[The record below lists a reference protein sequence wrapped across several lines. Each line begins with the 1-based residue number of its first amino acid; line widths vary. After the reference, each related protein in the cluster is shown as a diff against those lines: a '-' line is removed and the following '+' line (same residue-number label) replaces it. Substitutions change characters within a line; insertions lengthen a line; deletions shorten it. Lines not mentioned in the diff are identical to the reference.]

1 MLDLVNQKTTLPR
14 FSSALGPKTMAQD
27 LKDTLNLPQ
36 TNFPMRGNL
45 VEREPARIEHWK
57 KLDLYE
63 QIQAKNTEGPSFIL
77 HDGPPF
83 TNGDLHLGHALN
95 KTLKDTVLRYKWMRG
110 YNAPYIPGW
119 DSHGLPIEH
128 KVSREL
134 QEAGRT
140 DYTPLEVREACAKFA
155 DKYRRI
161 QSEQFQRL
169 GVTADWANEY
179 WTIHPE
185 YEATELETFANFVE
199 QGLVYRSK
207 KPVYWSIPCATALAE
222 AEIEYRDHKSISI
235 YVKLALSADARSTL
249 GLGDD
254 TSMLIWTTTAW
265 TLPANLAVSVHPKT
279 EYSAIQSSKGTL
291 IVASELVETVTEAC
305 ALEDVSI
312 VKTFLGAELEKLEA
326 RHPFIDRA
334 SPILLAEYVTT
345 ESGTGCVHTA
355 PGHGLDDYITGIN
368 NGLEV
373 YCPLD
378 DTGCYVDDGQV
389 PAELVGL
396 SVLEEGGQLS
406 DANKGVLKIIA
417 QNGALIAKKKIEHSY
432 PHCWRSK
439 TPVVF
444 RAMDQW
450 FIALDKHGDRQRALE
465 ALNDVNFIPNWG
477 EKRIRAAVENR
488 PDWCI
493 SRQRTWGVP
502 IPAFYDEAG
511 QAYLDAGVICA
522 IAAKVAVAGTNIWF
536 EKTAPEILEG
546 IKLPADWPA
555 PETLKSGSDTLDVW
569 IDSGTSHRAVLQK
582 RPNLSWPA
590 DLYLEGSDQ
599 HRGWFQSS
607 LWTSVIA
614 DKAAPYKNLLTHG
627 FIVKEDGT
635 KLSKSDGAARPLTEW
650 IKGYG
655 ADIVR
660 LWICSQDY
668 RGDVPVSDK
677 IVRNVANNYRNLRN
691 TLRYQIGSLYDFDP
705 TKDAIPLDELHPV
718 DQWALN
724 ELAQLVRNVTDAYE
738 AYEFHRAFKEFIDPF
753 CSNTLSSTYHDILKD
768 RLYTAA
774 PNDPLRRSSQT
785 AISIIF
791 SVFTRLVAPL
801 IPFTTDEAWSY
812 AANDSDF
819 ADQPIALAD
828 WPEADPKWDRP
839 EVAADIRALR
849 TFLSE
854 QLNDRLE
861 ELRQKKTIGQSL
873 DAKAV
878 ITGPASDPTF
888 ALLKKYEADLPELFI
903 LSQVSVAAAA
913 DATEIS
919 VEVAHADGVRCPR
932 SWRWVEALVETDA
945 WGPVSPRCKEA
956 LEQISQST
964 H

>member
-1 MLDLVNQKTTLPR
+1 
-14 FSSALGPKTMAQD
+14 MAQD
-27 LKDTLNLPQ
+27 LKNTLNLPQ

-45 VEREPARIEHWK
+45 VEREPQRVAHWRNIG
-57 KLDLYE
+57 LYE
-63 QIQAKNTEGPSFIL
+63 KIQAKNSGGPSFIL

-95 KTLKDTVLRYKWMRG
+95 KTLKDTILRYKWMRG
-110 YNAPYIPGW
+110 MRAPYVPGW

-134 QEAGRT
+134 QDAGRT
-140 DYTPLEVREACAKFA
+140 DYTPLEVREACAEFA

-161 QSEQFQRL
+161 QSEQFERL

-185 YEATELETFANFVE
+185 YEAAELETFATFVE

-222 AEIEYRDHKSISI
+222 AEIEYKEHSSISI
-235 YVKLALSADARSTL
+235 YVKMPLDAASRAKLNLPDEDS
-249 GLGDD
+249 
-254 TSMLIWTTTAW
+254 SILIWTTTPW
-265 TLPANLAVSVHPKT
+265 TLPANLAVSVHPNIEYAAVKT
-279 EYSAIQSSKGTL
+279 EAHGTL
-291 IVASELVETVTEAC
+291 ILASELLESVAAECQIEHTETITHFRG
-305 ALEDVSI
+305 S
-312 VKTFLGAELEKLEA
+312 ELENLQA

-334 SPILLAEYVTT
+334 SPILLADYVTT

-378 DTGCYVDDGQV
+378 DNGCYVDDGQM
-389 PAELVGL
+389 PDELIGL
-396 SVLEEGGQLS
+396 SVLEDGSGKPS
-406 DANKGVLKIIA
+406 AANLGVLRMIA
-417 QNGALIAKKKIEHSY
+417 ANGSLIGKKKIHHSY

-450 FIALDKHGDRQRALE
+450 FIALDKNGDRARALE
-465 ALNDVNFIPNWG
+465 SLNDVTFIPSWG
-477 EKRIRAAVENR
+477 ENRIRAAVENR

-502 IPAFYDEAG
+502 IPAFYDEDG
-511 QAYLDAGVICA
+511 GTYIDADVIRA
-522 IAAKVAVAGTNIWF
+522 LAKKVAQSGTDIWF
-536 EKTAPEILEG
+536 QKSAAELLDG
-546 IKLPADWPA
+546 IELPADWPK
-555 PETLKSGSDTLDVW
+555 PKSLRAGSDTLDVW

-635 KLSKSDGAARPLTEW
+635 KLSKSDGAARPLNEW
-650 IKGYG
+650 IQSYG

-677 IVRNVANNYRNLRN
+677 IVKNVANNYRNLRN
-691 TLRYQIGSLYDFDP
+691 TLRFQIGNLHDFDP
-705 TKDAIPLDELHPV
+705 STDALPFDQLNALDK
-718 DQWALN
+718 WALN
-724 ELAQLVRNVTDAYE
+724 ELAGLVKKVTEAYD
-738 AYEFHRAFKEFIDPF
+738 AYEFHRAFKDSIDPF
-753 CSNTLSSTYHDILKD
+753 VANTLSATYHDILKD
-768 RLYTAA
+768 RLYTRRAD
-774 PNDPLRRSSQT
+774 DPLRRSSQT
-785 AISIIF
+785 TIHIIF
-791 SVFTRLVAPL
+791 SVFTRLIAPL
-801 IPFTTDEAWSY
+801 IPFTADEAWSY
-812 AANDSDF
+812 AQSDSDF
-819 ADQPIALAD
+819 VDQPIALTD
-828 WPEADPKWDRP
+828 WPKVDPAWVDS
-839 EVAADIRALR
+839 ETAADIRALR
-849 TFLSE
+849 NFLSTR
-854 QLNDRLE
+854 LNDPLE
-861 ELRQKKTIGQSL
+861 ALRQKKAIGQSL
-873 DAKAV
+873 DAKAI
-878 ITGPASDPTF
+878 ITGSVSDPDF
-888 ALLKKYEADLPELFI
+888 ARLQKYHADLPELFI
-903 LSQVSVAAAA
+903 LSQVSLIEANDAA
-913 DATEIS
+913 EIT
-919 VEVAHADGVRCPR
+919 VDVDHADGVRCPR
-932 SWRWVEALVETDA
+932 SWRWVPELVETET
-945 WGPVSPRCKEA
+945 WGPVSPRCAEA
-956 LEQISQST
+956 LQAMSA
-964 H
+964 

>member
-1 MLDLVNQKTTLPR
+1 
-14 FSSALGPKTMAQD
+14 MAQD

-45 VEREPARIEHWK
+45 VEREPTRIQHWN

-63 QIQAKNTEGPSFIL
+63 QIQAKNADGPSFIL

-95 KTLKDTVLRYKWMRG
+95 KTLKDTVLRYKWMQG
-110 YNAPYIPGW
+110 YKAPYIPGW

-140 DYTPLEVREACAKFA
+140 DYTPLEVRKACAVFA
-155 DKYRRI
+155 NKYREI
-161 QSEQFQRL
+161 QSEQFKRL
-169 GVTADWANEY
+169 GVLADWANEY
-179 WTIHPE
+179 WTIQPQ
-185 YEATELETFANFVE
+185 YEAAELETFASFVE
-199 QGLVYRSK
+199 QDLVYRSK

-235 YVKLALSADARSTL
+235 FVKLALSAEARNKL
-249 GLGDD
+249 GLADED
-254 TSMLIWTTTAW
+254 ASILIWTTTPW
-265 TLPANLAVSVHPKT
+265 TLPANLAVAVHPNI
-279 EYSAIQSSKGTL
+279 EYSAIRSNQGTL
-291 IVASELVETVTEAC
+291 IVATPLLESVVAECKLENVETIE
-305 ALEDVSI
+305 
-312 VKTFLGAELEKLEA
+312 TFLGSQLEKLEA

-378 DTGCYVDDGQV
+378 DNGCYVDDGQV

-396 SVLEEGGQLS
+396 SVLETGGKPS
-406 DANKGVLKIIA
+406 AANLGVLKIIA
-417 QNGALIAKKKIEHSY
+417 GNGSLIAKKTIQHSY

-450 FIALDKHGDRQRALE
+450 FIALDKGGDRQRALE
-465 ALNDVNFIPNWG
+465 ALNDVTFIPSWG
-477 EKRIRAAVENR
+477 ENRIRAAVENR

-502 IPAFYDEAG
+502 IPAFYDEEG
-511 QAYLDAGVICA
+511 EAYMDADVIRG
-522 IAAKVAVAGTNIWF
+522 IAAKVAESGTNLWF
-536 EKTAPEILEG
+536 EQTAAEILDG
-546 IKLPADWPA
+546 IELPAGWPSA
-555 PETLKSGSDTLDVW
+555 DKLKCGTDTLDVW
-569 IDSGTSHRAVLQK
+569 IDSGSSHRAVLQK

-607 LWTSVIA
+607 LWTSVIV
-614 DKAAPYKNLLTHG
+614 DKAAPYRNLLTHG

-650 IKGYG
+650 IQGYG
-655 ADIVR
+655 ADIIR

-677 IVRNVANNYRNLRN
+677 IVKNVANNYRNLRN
-691 TLRYQIGSLYDFDP
+691 TLRYQIGSLYDFNP
-705 TKDAIPLDELHPV
+705 AQDAVPLDQLHPV
-718 DQWALN
+718 DKWALN
-724 ELAQLVRNVTDAYE
+724 ELAQLVRNVTEAYE

-753 CSNTLSSTYHDILKD
+753 CANTLSATYHDILKD

-785 AISIIF
+785 AIAIIF
-791 SVFTRLVAPL
+791 NVFTRLIAPL
-801 IPFTTDEAWSY
+801 VPHTADEAWSY

-819 ADQPIALAD
+819 TDKPIALED
-828 WPEADPKWDRP
+828 WPYVDEAWDNKL
-839 EVAADIRALR
+839 VAAEIKALR
-849 TFLSE
+849 RFLSE

-861 ELRQKKTIGQSL
+861 KLRQDKVIGQSL

-878 ITGPASDPTF
+878 ITGPVGDPTF
-888 ALLKKYEADLPELFI
+888 DLLKKYEADLPELFI
-903 LSQVSVAAAA
+903 LSQVAVVESA
-913 DATEIS
+913 DSTEVS

-932 SWRWVEALVETDA
+932 SWRWVEALVETAA
-945 WGPVSPRCKEA
+945 WGPVSPRCAEA
-956 LEQISQST
+956 LEQISKT
-964 H
+964 TR

>member
-1 MLDLVNQKTTLPR
+1 
-14 FSSALGPKTMAQD
+14 MAQD

-45 VEREPARIEHWK
+45 VQREPERINHWK
-57 KLDLYE
+57 KLGIYE
-63 QIQAKNTEGPSFIL
+63 RIQEKNRDGERFIL

-95 KTLKDTVLRYKWMRG
+95 KTLKDTILRYKWMCG
-110 YNAPYIPGW
+110 MNAPYIPGW

-134 QEAGRT
+134 QDSGRT
-140 DYTPLEVREACAKFA
+140 DYTALEVRKACANFA
-155 DKYRRI
+155 DKYRVI
-161 QSEQFQRL
+161 QSEQFERL

-185 YEATELETFANFVE
+185 YEAAELETFANFVE

-222 AEIEYRDHKSISI
+222 AEIEYRDHTSISI
-235 YVKLALSADARSTL
+235 YVKLPLSNEARDALDLAEEDASV
-249 GLGDD
+249 
-254 TSMLIWTTTAW
+254 LIWTTTPW
-265 TLPANLAVSVHPKT
+265 TLPANLAVAVHPNI
-279 EYSAIQSSKGTL
+279 EYSAVRTQGHGVL
-291 IVASELVETVTEAC
+291 IIATPLLGAVAEEC
-305 ALEDVSI
+305 QLENLDV
-312 VKTFLGAELEKLEA
+312 VATFLGSQLEKLEA
-326 RHPFIDRA
+326 RHPFIDRP

-378 DTGCYVDDGQV
+378 DEGCYVDDGQV

-396 SVLEEGGQLS
+396 SVMESGDGKPS
-406 DANKGVLKIIA
+406 AANLGVLKIIA
-417 QNGALIAKKKIEHSY
+417 GNGSLITKKKFNHSY

-450 FIALDKHGDRQRALE
+450 FIALDKNGDRQRALE
-465 ALNDVNFIPNWG
+465 SLDEVNFIPSWG
-477 EKRIRAAVENR
+477 ENRIRAAVENR

-502 IPAFYDEAG
+502 IPAFYDEDGEACI
-511 QAYLDAGVICA
+511 DADVIRA
-522 IAAKVAVAGTNIWF
+522 VSKKVAESGTDIWF
-536 EKTAPEILEG
+536 EKSAAELLEG
-546 IKLPADWPA
+546 VDLPEGWPA
-555 PETLKSGSDTLDVW
+555 ADQLKCGTDTLDVW

-582 RPNLSWPA
+582 RPNLEWPA

-635 KLSKSDGAARPLTEW
+635 KLSKSDGAARPLNEW

-655 ADIVR
+655 ADIIR

-677 IVRNVANNYRNLRN
+677 IVKNVANNYRNIRN
-691 TLRYQIGSLYDFDP
+691 TLRFQIGNLHDFDP
-705 TKDAIPLDELHPV
+705 ATDAVALDSLNAL
-718 DQWALN
+718 DKWALN
-724 ELAQLVRNVTDAYE
+724 ELAQLVRNVTEAYD
-738 AYEFHRAFKEFIDPF
+738 AYEFHRAFKDFIDPF
-753 CSNTLSSTYHDILKD
+753 CANTLSATYHDILKD
-768 RLYTAA
+768 RLYTRS

-785 AISIIF
+785 AIHIIF
-791 SVFTRLVAPL
+791 SVFSRLIAPL
-801 IPFTTDEAWSY
+801 VPFTADEAWSY
-812 AANDSDF
+812 SKTDGDF
-819 ADQPIALAD
+819 CDAPIALSD
-828 WPEADPKWDRP
+828 WPEVDPAWD
-839 EVAADIRALR
+839 AADTSADISALR
-849 TFLSE
+849 SFLSTE
-854 QLNDRLE
+854 LNDRLE
-861 ELRQKKTIGQSL
+861 ALRQQKVIGQSL
-873 DAKAV
+873 DAMA
-878 ITGPASDPTF
+878 IISGSSSNPEF
-888 ALLKKYEADLPELFI
+888 ARLKKYESDLPELFI
-903 LSQVSVAAAA
+903 LSAVTLVESA
-913 DATEIS
+913 DADEIGI
-919 VEVAHADGVRCPR
+919 EVAHADGVRCPR
-932 SWRWVEALVETDA
+932 SWRWVPELVETEE
-945 WGPVSPRCKEA
+945 WGPVSPRCAEA
-956 LEQISQST
+956 LRSLN
-964 H
+964 